1 MSAQESVFN
10 TPYRAFLFDMDGTVL
25 NSIAAA
31 ERIWATWALRH
42 GVDVDTFLPTIH
54 GVRAIDTI
62 NRLALPGVDAEA
74 EAAFI
79 TEAEIEDVEGIIEV
93 PGAANFLKSLPV
105 NQWAIVTS
113 APKALALRR
122 MAAAGIPQPLVMV
135 TAEDVSAGKP
145 DPAGYRLAAKR
156 LGVEPADC
164 LIFEDATVGILAA
177 EAAGAGLIV
186 VTATHDHPLQ
196 TPHATLARYTSVT
209 AVVDPDGPIRLHA
222 PTLGLCCFSK
232 PREST
237 ANCGRNKP
245 RIRRRIAPVTAL
257 LRSECGRSAGSAS
270 PRPATG
276 QRRNERP
283 VPSPLQ

>member
-1 MSAQESVFN
+1 LSAQESVFN

-42 GVDVDTFLPTIH
+42 GVDVDSFLPTIH

-93 PGAANFLKSLPV
+93 PGAASFLKSLPA

-122 MAAAGIPQPLVMV
+122 MAAAGIPEPSVMV

-156 LGVEPADC
+156 LGIEPADC

-196 TPHATLARYTSVT
+196 TPHATLASYDSVEART
-209 AVVDPDGPIRLHA
+209 DADGLIRLQQ
-222 PTLGLCCFSK
+222 
-232 PREST
+232 
-237 ANCGRNKP
+237 
-245 RIRRRIAPVTAL
+245 I
-257 LRSECGRSAGSAS
+257 
-270 PRPATG
+270 
-276 QRRNERP
+276 
-283 VPSPLQ
+283 

>member
-1 MSAQESVFN
+1 MSAHDSVFN

-31 ERIWATWALRH
+31 ERIWAAWALRH

-93 PGAANFLKSLPV
+93 PGAADFLNSLPT

-122 MAAAGIPQPLVMV
+122 MAAAGIAEPLVMV

-156 LGVEPADC
+156 LGVEPVDC

-186 VTATHDHPLQ
+186 VTSTHDHPLQ
-196 TPHATLARYTSVT
+196 TPHATLASYELVITL
-209 AVVDPDGPIRLHA
+209 VDSDGHVRLQ
-222 PTLGLCCFSK
+222 K
-232 PREST
+232 
-237 ANCGRNKP
+237 
-245 RIRRRIAPVTAL
+245 V
-257 LRSECGRSAGSAS
+257 
-270 PRPATG
+270 
-276 QRRNERP
+276 
-283 VPSPLQ
+283 

>member
-31 ERIWATWALRH
+31 ERIWAAWAVRH
-42 GVDVDTFLPTIH
+42 SVDVETFLPTIH

-93 PGAANFLKSLPV
+93 PGAADFLKSLPA

-122 MAAAGIPQPLVMV
+122 MAAAGIPEPLVMV

-196 TPHATLARYTSVT
+196 TPHATLASYESVV
-209 AVVDPDGPIRLHA
+209 AHVDHDDQICLH
-222 PTLGLCCFSK
+222 T
-232 PREST
+232 
-237 ANCGRNKP
+237 N
-245 RIRRRIAPVTAL
+245 
-257 LRSECGRSAGSAS
+257 
-270 PRPATG
+270 
-276 QRRNERP
+276 
-283 VPSPLQ
+283 

>member
-31 ERIWATWALRH
+31 ERIWAAWALRH
-42 GVDVDTFLPTIH
+42 GVDVDSFLPTIH

-93 PGAANFLKSLPV
+93 PGAASFLKSLPA

-122 MAAAGIPQPLVMV
+122 MAAAGIAQPLVMV

-145 DPAGYRLAAKR
+145 DPAGYRLAAER

-177 EAAGAGLIV
+177 EAAGADLIV

-196 TPHATLARYTSVT
+196 TPHATLASYDSVEART
-209 AVVDPDGPIRLHA
+209 DADDLIRL
-222 PTLGLCCFSK
+222 TK
-232 PREST
+232 
-237 ANCGRNKP
+237 
-245 RIRRRIAPVTAL
+245 I
-257 LRSECGRSAGSAS
+257 
-270 PRPATG
+270 
-276 QRRNERP
+276 
-283 VPSPLQ
+283 